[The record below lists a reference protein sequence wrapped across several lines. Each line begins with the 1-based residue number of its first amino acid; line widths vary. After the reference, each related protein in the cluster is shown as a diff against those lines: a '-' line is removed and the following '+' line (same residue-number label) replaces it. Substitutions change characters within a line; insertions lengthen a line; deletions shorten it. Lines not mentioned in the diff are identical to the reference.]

1 MPLGKS
7 GRVELVV
14 GVKECSAVSP
24 LVDQMELPKGVVV
37 DQGFLLLPRTDEV
50 GTAEELLSQECRG
63 LLGTSQIDV
72 DAELN
77 SDQVC

>member
-37 DQGFLLLPRTDEV
+37 DQGFLLLPRTDWRNRGNNLFYV
-50 GTAEELLSQECRG
+50 FKISDLYKTSPLLLSRAQQG
-63 LLGTSQIDV
+63 
-72 DAELN
+72 
-77 SDQVC
+77 